1 MDEYL
6 NKYTNQ
12 QKKKGP
18 NSPAGEQ
25 IEIATK
31 ITGKD
36 WGQIAGLTRHLSVD
50 QFYLLNKES
59 QGKPQFWWTLYRQ
72 KYALNNMQEAM
83 KQKLIDFPVFRERK
97 QRGIYLTKWAL
108 RDTCLLEKQ
117 SGGVMMTMN
126 ELSTFAIRYA
136 SLERLWRDT
145 LLKYPELRGNDYDEG
160 NDLEEKKLKSLGYR

>member
-6 NKYTNQ
+6 TKYTN

-18 NSPAGEQ
+18 NSAAGEQ
-25 IEIATK
+25 IEIATN

-36 WGQIAGLTRHLSVD
+36 WGQIAGLTRHLSIQ

-59 QGKPQFWWTLYRQ
+59 QGKPQFWWSLYKT

-83 KQKLIDFPVFRERK
+83 KQKLRDFPAFRERS
-97 QRGIYLTKWAL
+97 QRGVYLTKWAL
-108 RDTCLLEKQ
+108 RDTELLQKQ
-117 SGGVMMTMN
+117 IDGVMMTMN
-126 ELSTFAIRYA
+126 ELSKFAIRYA

-145 LLKYPELRGNDYDEG
+145 LLKYPELRGKDYDEG
-160 NDLEEKKLKSLGYR
+160 NELEEKKLKQLGYR